1 MLVNEMWSHRY
12 LTLPSRVPHSSRQDA
27 RCLWNSMKLSSDC
40 GREGIRTAE
49 GSSSAAASR
58 VKWRSQ
64 DGSRLGFHYRQLG
77 THQINKKGARVEVCR
92 ADLECKRLNTLSHPG
107 ELQKVPFR
115 GVLELLRWM
124 RVHQTNLMTRV
135 TVSPGSC
142 DGSSMVSLGG
152 WKGRLFALVRRSY
165 NIGMAVKVLKLGLNH
180 IEQEGIRSTD
190 LIGKSGSLSPP
201 STLQRSSQTVD
212 GAITSTRLSR
222 IHISCS

>member
-1 MLVNEMWSHRY
+1 MWSHRY
-12 LTLPSRVPHSSRQDA
+12 LTLPSRVPNSSRQDA

-49 GSSSAAASR
+49 GSSSAAASH

-64 DGSRLGFHYRQLG
+64 DGSRLGLHCSLELIRSTRKGRVWRYAE
-77 THQINKKGARVEVCR
+77 QIQS
-92 ADLECKRLNTLSHPG
+92 KRLNTLSHPG

-152 WKGRLFALVRRSY
+152 WKGRLFALIDR
-165 NIGMAVKVLKLGLNH
+165 KVLKLGLNH

-212 GAITSTRLSR
+212 GAITSTRLSH